1 MNTKALRQKV
11 LDLAIH
17 GKLVPPA
24 YRQAGKSLENIP
36 AEKEGQWF
44 VYVIECVDGSFYKG
58 FTTDLIKRYKQ
69 HCAGIGA
76 EWTKTHKPK
85 QLFYWEI
92 HYSEKSA
99 IEREK
104 YLKSG
109 CGREWFK
116 NEVVDKPENWES
128 ATVLLEKIRA
138 EKAEKIKKGLPAGRR
153 GELKADKKDSFIFTK
168 ECEFDEDKLG
178 KCSSGTRHKRHYEQF
193 ADGTVKDIEDEIPF
207 EVPDGWAWCRLGEI
221 SSELGDGIH
230 GTPEYDVNGDYY
242 FVNGNNLCN
251 GKIIIKDDTKR
262 VSQIEYNKY
271 KKNLNQNTIL
281 VSINGT
287 LGNIAFY
294 NKENIILGKSACYF
308 NLFEKQFKDFMFF
321 LLSSEYFKKYASEN
335 ATGSTIKN
343 VSLKTMRDFLVP
355 LPTLNEQKKIV
366 SAIKTIFNQITI
378 IENDKTDLQ
387 EIIKQ
392 TKSKILDLAIHGK
405 LVPQDP
411 NDEPAE
417 ELLKR
422 IATSDNRPYE
432 KIEEGDIPFEIP
444 PSWKWTTIKNI
455 VNYIG
460 DGDWIESKDQSDK
473 GIRLIQTGNI
483 GFGTFKDKEGKY
495 HYISENTFS
504 SLGCNEIFEGDILI
518 SRLPEPV
525 GRACILPKVP
535 ERMITAVDC
544 TIIRLNEELFQ
555 KELFVYYTI
564 SNKYLELIKENC
576 TGTTRLRISRSNL
589 EKIFIPIPPLNEQ
602 KRILNRIKK
611 LFETLDEIVLN
622 LV

>member
-24 YRQAGKSLENIP
+24 CRQAGKSLENIP

-207 EVPDGWAWCRLGEI
+207 DVPDGWAWCRLTNVAI
-221 SSELGDGIH
+221 TELGKTLDAKKNKG
-230 GTPEYDVNGDYY
+230 ESYDYLCALNVKWYTFDFTTMKQIRLEEKEKERYLVRKGDLLICEGGDVGRSAIWESDNPIYY
-242 FVNGNNLCN
+242 QNALHRVRFYQNINQYFFLHVLNYYKNIGLIDDVS
-251 GKIIIKDDTKR
+251 GGVTIKHFTQNSMQKLLFPLPPLVEQER
-262 VSQIEYNKY
+262 IVSVIKSIFSQIDTLDQNK
-271 KKNLNQNTIL
+271 
-281 VSINGT
+281 S
-287 LGNIAFY
+287 
-294 NKENIILGKSACYF
+294 
-308 NLFEKQFKDFMFF
+308 
-321 LLSSEYFKKYASEN
+321 
-335 ATGSTIKN
+335 
-343 VSLKTMRDFLVP
+343 
-355 LPTLNEQKKIV
+355 
-366 SAIKTIFNQITI
+366 
-378 IENDKTDLQ
+378 DLQ
-387 EIIKQ
+387 TAINK

-432 KIEEGDIPFEIP
+432 KVDEEPFEIP
-444 PSWKWTTIKNI
+444 DSWRWVKLNDLAEIARGGSPRPIQDYITEDKDGINWIK
-455 VNYIG
+455 IG
-460 DGDWIESKDQSDK
+460 DTIEESKYITSAK
-473 GIRLIQTGNI
+473 EKI
-483 GFGTFKDKEGKY
+483 KPEGKK
-495 HYISENTFS
+495 HSRFVHAGDFLLTNSMSFGRPYILKIDGCIHDGWLVFANIKECLLQDYLYYALSSAYIYETFS
-504 SLGCNEIFEGDILI
+504 NVAAGSTVKNLKSDT
-518 SRLPEPV
+518 V
-525 GRACILPKVP
+525 KQ
-535 ERMITAVDC
+535 VDFP
-544 TIIRLNEELFQ
+544 L
-555 KELFVYYTI
+555 
-564 SNKYLELIKENC
+564 
-576 TGTTRLRISRSNL
+576 
-589 EKIFIPIPPLNEQ
+589 PPLSEQ
-602 KRILNRIKK
+602 KRIVEAIENMY
-611 LFETLDEIVLN
+611 EVLDQIQNN

>member
-207 EVPDGWAWCRLGEI
+207 EVPEGWAWCRLTNVAI
-221 SSELGDGIH
+221 TELGKTLDAKKNKG
-230 GTPEYDVNGDYY
+230 ESYDYLCALNVKWYTFDFTTLKQIRLEEKEKERYLVRKGDLLICEGGDVGRSAIWESDNPIYY
-242 FVNGNNLCN
+242 QNALHRVRFYQNINQYFFLHVLNYYKNIGLIDDVS
-251 GKIIIKDDTKR
+251 GGVTIKHFTQNSMQKLLFPLPPLAEQER
-262 VSQIEYNKY
+262 IVSVIKNIFSQIDTLDQNK
-271 KKNLNQNTIL
+271 
-281 VSINGT
+281 S
-287 LGNIAFY
+287 
-294 NKENIILGKSACYF
+294 
-308 NLFEKQFKDFMFF
+308 
-321 LLSSEYFKKYASEN
+321 
-335 ATGSTIKN
+335 
-343 VSLKTMRDFLVP
+343 
-355 LPTLNEQKKIV
+355 
-366 SAIKTIFNQITI
+366 
-378 IENDKTDLQ
+378 DLQ
-387 EIIKQ
+387 TAINK
-392 TKSKILDLAIHGK
+392 TKSKILERQVITDLMRR
-405 LVPQDP
+405 LMR
-411 NDEPAE
+411 N
-417 ELLKR
+417 LLR
-422 IATSDNRPYE
+422 FPI
-432 KIEEGDIPFEIP
+432 
-444 PSWKWTTIKNI
+444 
-455 VNYIG
+455 
-460 DGDWIESKDQSDK
+460 
-473 GIRLIQTGNI
+473 LGN
-483 GFGTFKDKEGKY
+483 G
-495 HYISENTFS
+495 
-504 SLGCNEIFEGDILI
+504 
-518 SRLPEPV
+518 
-525 GRACILPKVP
+525 
-535 ERMITAVDC
+535 
-544 TIIRLNEELFQ
+544 
-555 KELFVYYTI
+555 
-564 SNKYLELIKENC
+564 
-576 TGTTRLRISRSNL
+576 
-589 EKIFIPIPPLNEQ
+589 
-602 KRILNRIKK
+602 
-611 LFETLDEIVLN
+611 
-622 LV
+622 

>member
-109 CGREWFK
+109 CGRDWFK

-207 EVPDGWAWCRLGEI
+207 EVPDGWAWCRLGELFYHTTGKALKKSNNKGSLRKYI
-221 SSELGDGIH
+221 TTSNLYWNKFDFTEVREMYFTDDELDKCTIKKGDL
-230 GTPEYDVNGDYY
+230 V
-242 FVNGNNLCN
+242 LCN
-251 GKIIIKDDTKR
+251 GGDVGRAAIWNFDEEICYQNHVSRLRPKITEINNKLYLYLLMFYKEQGMLNGKGVGITSLSANDLLSGLFPLPPINEQNQIVIKIENIF
-262 VSQIEYNKY
+262 SQIDYTDENK
-271 KKNLNQNTIL
+271 
-281 VSINGT
+281 S
-287 LGNIAFY
+287 
-294 NKENIILGKSACYF
+294 
-308 NLFEKQFKDFMFF
+308 
-321 LLSSEYFKKYASEN
+321 
-335 ATGSTIKN
+335 
-343 VSLKTMRDFLVP
+343 
-355 LPTLNEQKKIV
+355 
-366 SAIKTIFNQITI
+366 
-378 IENDKTDLQ
+378 DLQ
-387 EIIKQ
+387 TAIKQ

-405 LVPQDP
+405 LVPQNP

-422 IATSDNRPYE
+422 ISTSDNRPYE
-432 KIEEGDIPFEIP
+432 KVEEEPFEIP
-444 PSWKWTTIKNI
+444 DSWRWVKLNDLAEIARGGSPRPIQDYITEDKDGINWIK
-455 VNYIG
+455 IG
-460 DGDWIESKDQSDK
+460 DTIEESKYITSAK
-473 GIRLIQTGNI
+473 EKI
-483 GFGTFKDKEGKY
+483 KPEGKK
-495 HYISENTFS
+495 HSRFVHAGDFLLTNSMSFGRPYILKIDGCIHDGWLVFANIKECLLQDYLYYALSSAYIYETFS
-504 SLGCNEIFEGDILI
+504 NVAAGSTVKNLKSDT
-518 SRLPEPV
+518 V
-525 GRACILPKVP
+525 KQ
-535 ERMITAVDC
+535 VDFP
-544 TIIRLNEELFQ
+544 L
-555 KELFVYYTI
+555 
-564 SNKYLELIKENC
+564 
-576 TGTTRLRISRSNL
+576 
-589 EKIFIPIPPLNEQ
+589 PPLSEQ
-602 KRILNRIKK
+602 KRIVEAIENMY
-611 LFETLDEIVLN
+611 EVLDQIQNN

>member
-24 YRQAGKSLENIP
+24 CRQAGKSLENIP

-207 EVPDGWAWCRLGEI
+207 DVPDGWAWCRLTNVAI
-221 SSELGDGIH
+221 TELGKTLDAKKNKG
-230 GTPEYDVNGDYY
+230 ESYDYLCALNVKWYTFDFTTMKQIRLEEKEKERYLVRKGDLLICEGGDVGRSAIWESDNPIYY
-242 FVNGNNLCN
+242 QNALHRVRFYQNINQYFFLHVLNYYKNIGLIDDVS
-251 GKIIIKDDTKR
+251 GGVTIKHFTQNSMQKLLFPLPPLVEQER
-262 VSQIEYNKY
+262 IVSVIKSIFSQIDTLDQNK
-271 KKNLNQNTIL
+271 
-281 VSINGT
+281 S
-287 LGNIAFY
+287 
-294 NKENIILGKSACYF
+294 
-308 NLFEKQFKDFMFF
+308 
-321 LLSSEYFKKYASEN
+321 
-335 ATGSTIKN
+335 
-343 VSLKTMRDFLVP
+343 
-355 LPTLNEQKKIV
+355 
-366 SAIKTIFNQITI
+366 
-378 IENDKTDLQ
+378 DLQ
-387 EIIKQ
+387 TAINK

-432 KIEEGDIPFEIP
+432 KVDEEIDYEIP
-444 PSWKWTTIKNI
+444 KNWCLCKIKDVCSVIMGQSPAGEAVSDDKN
-455 VNYIG
+455 G
-460 DGDWIESKDQSDK
+460 IEFHQGK
-473 GIRLIQTGNI
+473 IC
-483 GFGTFKDKEGKY
+483 FGK
-495 HYISENTFS
+495 
-504 SLGCNEIFEGDILI
+504 
-518 SRLPEPV
+518 
-525 GRACILPKVP
+525 
-535 ERMITAVDC
+535 
-544 TIIRLNEELFQ
+544 
-555 KELFVYYTI
+555 
-564 SNKYLELIKENC
+564 KYLEESSSFTRHITKIATKDSVLLCVRAPVGIVNITEREICIGRGLCAVIPKYEINSDFWFYWLQSLQSDFEQKA
-576 TGTTRLRISRSNL
+576 TGTTFRAISVDVIKNQ
-589 EKIFIPIPPLNEQ
+589 FVAIPPHEEQ
-602 KRILNRIKK
+602 NRIVNKINE
-611 LFETLDEIVLN
+611 LYEQLDKIVLN

>member
-24 YRQAGKSLENIP
+24 CRQAGKSLENIP

-207 EVPDGWAWCRLGEI
+207 DVPDGWAWCRLTNVAI
-221 SSELGDGIH
+221 TELGKTLDAKKNKG
-230 GTPEYDVNGDYY
+230 ESYDYLCALNVKWYTFDFTTMKQIRLEEKEKERYLVRKGDLLICEGGDVGRSAIWESDNPIYY
-242 FVNGNNLCN
+242 QNALHRVRFYQNINQYFFLHVLNYYKNIGLIDDVS
-251 GKIIIKDDTKR
+251 GGVTIKHFTQNSMQKLLFPLPPLVEQER
-262 VSQIEYNKY
+262 IVSVIKSIFSQIDTLDQNK
-271 KKNLNQNTIL
+271 
-281 VSINGT
+281 S
-287 LGNIAFY
+287 
-294 NKENIILGKSACYF
+294 
-308 NLFEKQFKDFMFF
+308 
-321 LLSSEYFKKYASEN
+321 
-335 ATGSTIKN
+335 
-343 VSLKTMRDFLVP
+343 
-355 LPTLNEQKKIV
+355 
-366 SAIKTIFNQITI
+366 
-378 IENDKTDLQ
+378 DLQ
-387 EIIKQ
+387 TAINK

-432 KIEEGDIPFEIP
+432 KVDEEIDYEIP
-444 PSWKWTTIKNI
+444 KNWCLCKIKDVCSVIMGQSPAGEAVSDDKN
-455 VNYIG
+455 G
-460 DGDWIESKDQSDK
+460 IEFHQGK
-473 GIRLIQTGNI
+473 IC
-483 GFGTFKDKEGKY
+483 FGK
-495 HYISENTFS
+495 
-504 SLGCNEIFEGDILI
+504 
-518 SRLPEPV
+518 
-525 GRACILPKVP
+525 
-535 ERMITAVDC
+535 
-544 TIIRLNEELFQ
+544 
-555 KELFVYYTI
+555 
-564 SNKYLELIKENC
+564 KYLEESSSFTRHITKIAPKDSVLLCVRAPVGIVNITEREICIGRGLCAVIPKYEINSDFWFYWLQSLQSDFEQKA
-576 TGTTRLRISRSNL
+576 TGTTFRAISVDVIKNQ
-589 EKIFIPIPPLNEQ
+589 FVAIPPHEEQ
-602 KRILNRIKK
+602 NRIVNKINE
-611 LFETLDEIVLN
+611 LYEQLDKIVLN

>member
-611 LFETLDEIVLN
+611 LFETLDEIILN

>member
-1 MNTKALRQKV
+1 MNTKALRQKI

-24 YRQAGKSLENIP
+24 CRQAGKSLENIP

-153 GELKADKKDSFIFTK
+153 GELKADKKDSFIFVGS
-168 ECEFDEDKLG
+168 D
-178 KCSSGTRHKRHYEQF
+178 KRHYEQF

-207 EVPDGWAWCRLGEI
+207 EVPEGWAWCRLGELFYHTTGKALKKSNNKGSLRKYI
-221 SSELGDGIH
+221 TTSNLYWNKFDFTEVREMYFTNDELDKCTIKKGDL
-230 GTPEYDVNGDYY
+230 V
-242 FVNGNNLCN
+242 LCN
-251 GKIIIKDDTKR
+251 GGDVGRAAIWNFDEGICYQNHVSRLRPKIIGINNKLYLYLLMFYKEQGMLNGKGVGITSLSANDLLSGLFPLPPINEQDQIVIKIENIF
-262 VSQIEYNKY
+262 SQIDYIDDNK
-271 KKNLNQNTIL
+271 
-281 VSINGT
+281 S
-287 LGNIAFY
+287 
-294 NKENIILGKSACYF
+294 
-308 NLFEKQFKDFMFF
+308 
-321 LLSSEYFKKYASEN
+321 
-335 ATGSTIKN
+335 
-343 VSLKTMRDFLVP
+343 
-355 LPTLNEQKKIV
+355 
-366 SAIKTIFNQITI
+366 
-378 IENDKTDLQ
+378 DLQ
-387 EIIKQ
+387 TAIKQ

-422 IATSDNRPYE
+422 IATSDNRPYKKLSGDE
-432 KIEEGDIPFEIP
+432 IPFELPKTWIWQKLPDLCSIPITDGTHKTPTYSDKENGIPFLSSKDVTSGEIDWSKIKYITKELHEELYKRLAPQKNDILLAKNGTTGIAALVKDNTVFDIYVTLALIRPISKIIYPQYLLYIINSQFCKNQFNDHLTGIGVPNLHLVDINKTVIPLPPLSEQQRIVLKIEELFKYTDIININ
-444 PSWKWTTIKNI
+444 IKN
-455 VNYIG
+455 
-460 DGDWIESKDQSDK
+460 
-473 GIRLIQTGNI
+473 
-483 GFGTFKDKEGKY
+483 
-495 HYISENTFS
+495 
-504 SLGCNEIFEGDILI
+504 C
-518 SRLPEPV
+518 
-525 GRACILPKVP
+525 
-535 ERMITAVDC
+535 
-544 TIIRLNEELFQ
+544 
-555 KELFVYYTI
+555 
-564 SNKYLELIKENC
+564 
-576 TGTTRLRISRSNL
+576 
-589 EKIFIPIPPLNEQ
+589 
-602 KRILNRIKK
+602 
-611 LFETLDEIVLN
+611 
-622 LV
+622 

>member
-17 GKLVPPA
+17 GKLVPQNP
-24 YRQAGKSLENIP
+24 N
-36 AEKEGQWF
+36 
-44 VYVIECVDGSFYKG
+44 D
-58 FTTDLIKRYKQ
+58 
-69 HCAGIGA
+69 
-76 EWTKTHKPK
+76 
-85 QLFYWEI
+85 
-92 HYSEKSA
+92 
-99 IEREK
+99 
-104 YLKSG
+104 
-109 CGREWFK
+109 
-116 NEVVDKPENWES
+116 ES
-128 ATVLLEKIRA
+128 ATALLEKIRA
-138 EKAEKIKKGLPAGRR
+138 EKAEKIKKG
-153 GELKADKKDSFIFTK
+153 ELKADKKDSFIFVGS
-168 ECEFDEDKLG
+168 D
-178 KCSSGTRHKRHYEQF
+178 KRHYEQF

-207 EVPDGWAWCRLGEI
+207 EVPEGWAWCRLGEI

-411 NDEPAE
+411 TDEPAE

-432 KIEEGDIPFEIP
+432 KVEDEIDYETPKNWCLCKIKDVCSVIMGQSPEGEAVSDD
-444 PSWKWTTIKNI
+444 KNGMEFHQGKI
-455 VNYIG
+455 C
-460 DGDWIESKDQSDK
+460 
-473 GIRLIQTGNI
+473 
-483 GFGTFKDKEGKY
+483 FGK
-495 HYISENTFS
+495 
-504 SLGCNEIFEGDILI
+504 
-518 SRLPEPV
+518 
-525 GRACILPKVP
+525 
-535 ERMITAVDC
+535 
-544 TIIRLNEELFQ
+544 
-555 KELFVYYTI
+555 
-564 SNKYLELIKENC
+564 KYLEESSSFTKHITKIATKDSVLLCVRAPVGIVNITEREICIGRGLCAVIPKYEINSDFWFYWLQSLQSDFEQKA
-576 TGTTRLRISRSNL
+576 TGTTFRAISVDVIKSQ
-589 EKIFIPIPPLNEQ
+589 IVAIPPHEEQ
-602 KRILNRIKK
+602 NRIMNKINE
-611 LFETLDEIVLN
+611 LYEQLDKIVLN

>member
-24 YRQAGKSLENIP
+24 CRQAGKSLENIP

-128 ATVLLEKIRA
+128 ATVLLEKI
-138 EKAEKIKKGLPAGRR
+138 KKGLPAGRR

-207 EVPDGWAWCRLGEI
+207 EVPEGWAWCRLGEI
-221 SSELGDGIH
+221 CEVSSAKRVLQQDWKTSGIPFYRAREIAQLSNNETVKDDLFITFELYNELKQKYGVPIAGDLMVSAVGTIGKVYIVKDTDCFYYKDASVICFSKKEKSIDSLYLKLCCESDFLQEQMYSQSKGTTVDTITINKAQNYLIPLPPIFEQQKIVHSIQDFFGHIGILEQNKSELQ
-230 GTPEYDVNGDYY
+230 
-242 FVNGNNLCN
+242 FL
-251 GKIIIKDDTKR
+251 
-262 VSQIEYNKY
+262 
-271 KKNLNQNTIL
+271 
-281 VSINGT
+281 IN
-287 LGNIAFY
+287 A
-294 NKENIILGKSACYF
+294 A
-308 NLFEKQFKDFMFF
+308 
-321 LLSSEYFKKYASEN
+321 
-335 ATGSTIKN
+335 
-343 VSLKTMRDFLVP
+343 
-355 LPTLNEQKKIV
+355 
-366 SAIKTIFNQITI
+366 
-378 IENDKTDLQ
+378 
-387 EIIKQ
+387 
-392 TKSKILDLAIHGK
+392 KSKILDLAIHGK

-432 KIEEGDIPFEIP
+432 KVDEEIDYEIP
-444 PSWKWTTIKNI
+444 KNWCLCKIKDVCSVIMGQSPAGEAVSDDKN
-455 VNYIG
+455 G
-460 DGDWIESKDQSDK
+460 IEFHQGK
-473 GIRLIQTGNI
+473 IC
-483 GFGTFKDKEGKY
+483 FGK
-495 HYISENTFS
+495 
-504 SLGCNEIFEGDILI
+504 
-518 SRLPEPV
+518 
-525 GRACILPKVP
+525 
-535 ERMITAVDC
+535 
-544 TIIRLNEELFQ
+544 
-555 KELFVYYTI
+555 
-564 SNKYLELIKENC
+564 KYLEESSSFTRHITKIAPKDSVLLCVRAPVGIVNITEREICIGRGLCAVIPKYEINSDFWFYWLQSLQSDFEQKA
-576 TGTTRLRISRSNL
+576 TGTTFRAISVDVIKNQ
-589 EKIFIPIPPLNEQ
+589 FVAIPPHEEQ
-602 KRILNRIKK
+602 NRIVNKINE
-611 LFETLDEIVLN
+611 LYEQLDKIVLN

>member
-422 IATSDNRPYE
+422 ISTSDNRPYE
-432 KIEEGDIPFEIP
+432 KMEEEFDYEIP
-444 PSWKWTTIKNI
+444 KNWRFCK
-455 VNYIG
+455 V
-460 DGDWIESKDQSDK
+460 KDVCSVIMGQSPEGEAVSDDK
-473 GIRLIQTGNI
+473 NGMEFHQGKIC
-483 GFGTFKDKEGKY
+483 FGK
-495 HYISENTFS
+495 
-504 SLGCNEIFEGDILI
+504 
-518 SRLPEPV
+518 
-525 GRACILPKVP
+525 
-535 ERMITAVDC
+535 
-544 TIIRLNEELFQ
+544 
-555 KELFVYYTI
+555 
-564 SNKYLELIKENC
+564 KYLEESSSFTKHITKIAPKDSVLLCVRAPVGIVNITEREICIGRGLCAVIPKYTINSDFWFYWLQSLQSNFEQKA
-576 TGTTRLRISRSNL
+576 TGTTFRAISVDVIKNQ
-589 EKIFIPIPPLNEQ
+589 IVAIPPHEEQ
-602 KRILNRIKK
+602 NRIVNKINE
-611 LFETLDEIVLN
+611 LYEQLDKIVLN